1 MGSRAVATIVTMLD
15 PARTSILNRQPVN
28 RSGKYVLY
36 WMQSSQRTDLNHA
49 LEHAIAR
56 GNELDVPTVVCFGL
70 MDDYPEANERHYA
83 FMLEGLGDVQ
93 AALRDRGIR
102 FLVSHGNPPEVA
114 LKWSRDAA
122 LVVCDRG
129 YLRHQRRWRDRV
141 ADESPVRV
149 EQVETDVVV
158 PVETASGKF
167 EIAARTLRP
176 KIHRAWE
183 RFLIDLQPIDPR
195 HESLRLR
202 LEGDF
207 DLREPNAVLEKL
219 KIDRGVARVSCF
231 RGGQSEALRRLERF
245 VAHRLVGYAEGRN
258 EPAGDQTSTLSPYL
272 HFGNISP
279 VRIALA
285 AQSRVG
291 VPRTD
296 LDALLEELIVRRELA
311 SNLCYFNG
319 KYDSYDGIPDW
330 ARRTLAEHETDVRE
344 HVYSDS
350 QLEAAE
356 THDDYW
362 NAAQLQMNLTGYM
375 HNYMRMYWAKK
386 ILEWSPSPR
395 VGFERT
401 LRLNNRLFLDGRDPN
416 SYAGVAW
423 TYGTHD
429 RPWAPARAIFG
440 MVRYM
445 AASGLE
451 RKFDIDRYVA
461 KVDDLARSLG
471 ETRKPRRGRLF

>member
-1 MGSRAVATIVTMLD
+1 MLD
-15 PARTSILNRQPVN
+15 AARLTALNNRPVDP
-28 RSGKYVLY
+28 SGKYVLY
-36 WMQSSQRTDLNHA
+36 WMQASQRTDLNHA
-49 LEHAIAR
+49 LEHAVAR
-56 GNELDVPTVVCFGL
+56 ANELHKPTVVCFGL

-83 FMLEGLGDVQ
+83 FMLEGLRDVD

-102 FLVSHGNPPEVA
+102 FVVSHGNPAEVA

-122 LVVCDRG
+122 LLVCDRG

-149 EQVETDVVV
+149 EQVESDVAV

-176 KIHRAWE
+176 KIHRVWQ
-183 RFLIDLQPIDPR
+183 RFLVDLEPVDAR
-195 HESLRLR
+195 HESLRMR
-202 LEGDF
+202 LESDF
-207 DLREPNAVLEKL
+207 DLRRPDAVLEKL
-219 KIDRGVARVSCF
+219 KIDRSVPRVTMF
-231 RGGQSEALRRLERF
+231 TGGQEEARRRLDDF
-245 VAHRLVGYAEGRN
+245 ISHRLVGYAEGRN

-279 VRIALA
+279 VRVAVA
-285 AQSRVG
+285 ARARGG
-291 VPRTD
+291 VPKED
-296 LDALLEELIVRRELA
+296 LDSLLEELIVRRELA
-311 SNLCYFNG
+311 SNLCFFNG
-319 KYDSYDGIPDW
+319 KYDSYDGIPAW
-330 ARRTLAEHETDVRE
+330 ALRTLAEHEPDRRE
-344 HVYSDS
+344 HVYSDA
-350 QLEAAE
+350 QLEAAD

-362 NAAQLQMNLTGYM
+362 NAAQRQMNLTGYM

-401 LRLNNRLFLDGRDPN
+401 LRLNNKLFLDGRDPN

-429 RPWAPARAIFG
+429 RPWAPARPVFG

-451 RKFDIDRYVA
+451 RKFDIDRYVS
-461 KVDDLARSLG
+461 KMDELARSLG
-471 ETRKPRRGRLF
+471 APERRASGRLF